1 MVVTVRKIE
10 VYSLTSGAI
19 NMRLKTVM
27 SKIKAYTLIVGAS
40 SMRLET
46 VVRKVKAY
54 TLTLRATNRT
64 TRGRRSTSHVSRCN
78 KFRMSSDRQTNLPA
92 PVELNQEDC

>member
-1 MVVTVRKIE
+1 
-10 VYSLTSGAI
+10 
-19 NMRLKTVM
+19 MRLKTVM

-54 TLTLRATNRT
+54 TLTLKARSKRLETVVGKVRTYALTFGILTASPPRASPPKLIER
-64 TRGRRSTSHVSRCN
+64 HVEGGLLH
-78 KFRMSSDRQTNLPA
+78 T
-92 PVELNQEDC
+92 